1 MHQRLLQQAWSQ
13 TVGLSTLM
21 LHVLASL
28 SPRTCVQMY
37 EGQNELTE
45 AREELELLRI
55 KAAVAEQEA
64 QAAKAEAAEA
74 GAAAAAA
81 AADGNAADVTTPR
94 VRSPVAAAK
103 GLEVSCCLARQADK
117 PALRSPPDCQWLQRL
132 RLRAGRDDYNA
143 NISCQRFAVESAKL
157 LLT

>member
-1 MHQRLLQQAWSQ
+1 
-13 TVGLSTLM
+13 
-21 LHVLASL
+21 
-28 SPRTCVQMY
+28 MY

-81 AADGNAADVTTPR
+81 AANGNAADVTTPR

-103 GLEVSCCLARQADK
+103 GLEVSC
-117 PALRSPPDCQWLQRL
+117 SPPIQAQAPASRL
-132 RLRAGRDDYNA
+132 LPGR
-143 NISCQRFAVESAKL
+143 
-157 LLT
+157 

>member
-1 MHQRLLQQAWSQ
+1 
-13 TVGLSTLM
+13 
-21 LHVLASL
+21 
-28 SPRTCVQMY
+28 MY

-81 AADGNAADVTTPR
+81 AANGNAADVTTPR

-103 GLEVSCCLARQADK
+103 GLEVSCCLACQAHK
-117 PALRSPPDCQWLQRL
+117 PASRSPPGCCLLHRHS
-132 RLRAGRDDYNA
+132 LRAGRDNYNA
-143 NISCQRFAVESAKL
+143 KTTCQTSAGKVNRTL
-157 LLT
+157 RLGAPCHDTNAEGGPASTVHL